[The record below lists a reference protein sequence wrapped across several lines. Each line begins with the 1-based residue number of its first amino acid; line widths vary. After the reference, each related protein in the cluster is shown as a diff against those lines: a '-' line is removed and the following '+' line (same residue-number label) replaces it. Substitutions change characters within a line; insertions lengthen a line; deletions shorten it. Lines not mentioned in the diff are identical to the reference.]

1 MYEDSRVDWSQQTIE
16 IKSPYLDVIVKFL
29 ARLCSLIPFDI
40 EKPRKFG
47 KFNLQ

>member
-29 ARLCSLIPFDI
+29 ARLFSDPIWYR
-40 EKPRKFG
+40 KKNRKFG